1 MAKAE
6 TGAAGTVVA
15 ELAYR
20 NDYIALR
27 GQAKFAEEAWQKN
40 RCEERRAGRRR
51 AGAAGDRAG
60 AGPWRA
66 GEALIG

>member
-20 NDYIALR
+20 NEYIAVR
-27 GQAKFAEEAWQKN
+27 GQAKFADEAWQRN
-40 RCEERRAGRRR
+40 RCVAGRAGRRSR
-51 AGAAGDRAG
+51 AGAAGLRAG
-60 AGPWRA
+60 AGSQGARGA
-66 GEALIG
+66 KR